1 MARLSSVLLLAVLLV
16 ALFASGVAACS
27 CKKQSQAVGPCNVDI
42 NVCGC
47 IKGIHWKYKATASAS
62 GVSND
67 YSWTKSGSGAAKSA
81 IVGLFQ
87 KMNAA
92 NTCNCQTGTIPFGKC
107 QIQSRGCF
115 YFANEGAMDNK
126 QPTYRGVVTAPNGAS
141 YEVDNA
147 NAESAVQSAM
157 QAMLQAQPGL
167 AQTCN
172 TAALATE

>member
-1 MARLSSVLLLAVLLV
+1 MARLSSVLLLALV
-16 ALFASGVAACS
+16 ALALFVSGADAACS
-27 CKKQSQAVGPCNVDI
+27 CKKQDETVGPCKVEVD
-42 NVCGC
+42 VCGC
-47 IKGIHWKYKATASAS
+47 VTRFHWKYKATASAS

-67 YSWTKSGSGAAKSA
+67 HKWSDSGSGAAKDA

-115 YFANEGAMDNK
+115 FFANESAMDNK
-126 QPTYRGVVTAPNGAS
+126 QPTYRGVVIAPNGAN

-147 NAESAVQSAM
+147 NAETAVQAAM

-172 TAALATE
+172 